1 MTTLDTTQDTKSANR
16 NNRAERLSPDGKW
29 RSFPKV
35 PNLLQYVSTEQY
47 YARVKVNRK
56 QFRRSLGTKV
66 FSTAKLKLGDFI
78 KKHHEPTPK
87 RGTVGLALKNYLR
100 GLLNSHDISP
110 QTERYRLYC
119 VRALLKSWPGLRMLP
134 IEKLTLQATSGEV
147 YKTET
152 AFLLCQEWAN
162 RFTAIK
168 DAQYFNNTLSVL
180 RAILEIGGVPKDGN
194 PARRIKRLGV
204 KPTELHLP
212 ETGQFNQ
219 MLGVVE
225 SSGAGQAQQCADLM
239 RFLAFSGCRISEARK
254 VTWADVDLGR
264 GEIRVW
270 NAKRSKRSN
279 ASQTRQ
285 VPVIP
290 PMRELLGRL
299 QKSNPVPSERVCALS
314 ECEKSLARA
323 CKLVGVARLTHH
335 DLRHL
340 FATRCIE
347 AGVDIPTVSRWLGH
361 QDGGALAM
369 KVYGHLRREHSAA
382 MAQKGTFGMG
392 AQAEVT
398 GTPPH

>member
-1 MTTLDTTQDTKSANR
+1 V
-16 NNRAERLSPDGKW
+16 G
-29 RSFPKV
+29 
-35 PNLLQYVSTEQY
+35 TE
-47 YARVKVNRK
+47 
-56 QFRRSLGTKV
+56 V

-78 KKHHEPTPK
+78 KKEHEPRPK
-87 RGTVGLALKNYLR
+87 RGTVGKALKAYLQ
-100 GLLNSHDISP
+100 GLRNSHDISP
-110 QTERYRLYC
+110 QTKRYWLYC
-119 VRALLKSWPGLRMLP
+119 VRALLKTWPGLRMLP
-134 IEKLTLQATSGEV
+134 IEKLALQAASGEA

-162 RFTAIK
+162 RFTVEK
-168 DAQYFNNTLSVL
+168 DEQYFNNTLSVL
-180 RAILEIGGVPKDGN
+180 RSVFEIGGIPKDNN
-194 PARRIKRLGV
+194 PARKVKRLGV

-212 ETGQFNQ
+212 ETDQFNRI
-219 MLGVVE
+219 LGFVE
-225 SSGAGQAQQCADLM
+225 SSGAGQAHHCADLI
-239 RFLAFSGCRISEARK
+239 RFLAFSGCRISEARR

-264 GEIRVW
+264 GEICVW

-290 PMRELLGRL
+290 PMRELLERL
-299 QKSNPVPSERVCALS
+299 QKSDPVPSDAVCAVT

-323 CKLVGVARLTHH
+323 CKLVGVARITHH

-369 KVYGHLRREHSAA
+369 RIYGHLRREHSAT
-382 MAQKGTFGMG
+382 MAQKVTFGMG
-392 AQAEVT
+392 D
-398 GTPPH
+398 